1 MWPFPTL
8 PCGNQGPTPKASPRC
23 GLRRTLPLLPYGSC
37 FLQSRP
43 GAVRVSLVK
52 VLLRRRGTLRAS
64 ELGIDYV
71 FHVQP
76 DVTSR
81 AL

>member
-1 MWPFPTL
+1 MVTR
-8 PCGNQGPTPKASPRC
+8 GPPLRQVLDVDFRELCLYSPV
-23 GLRRTLPLLPYGSC
+23 GLL
-37 FLQSRP
+37 LQSRP